1 MGRNPKVLD
10 IISFITRIAPYY
22 KTTTMTGETV
32 TGRELVARALHSLS
46 SNKGLHEQFFSAWS
60 YLSHPGG
67 VTSQEAT
74 VTVFEPRGDK
84 AYVAGFYLMKL
95 KGEANALKWAMYFQ
109 QIINEHR
116 EWKWFGNQK

>member
-46 SNKGLHEQFFSAWS
+46 SN
-60 YLSHPGG
+60 
-67 VTSQEAT
+67 
-74 VTVFEPRGDK
+74 RGDPF
-84 AYVAGFYLMKL
+84 VASNCASSVETLIEPGLLGHL
-95 KGEANALKWAMYFQ
+95 KGSFAGAISG
-109 QIINEHR
+109 QIMNRTMQSLMEG
-116 EWKWFGNQK
+116 K